1 MAVFDAVVRRFS
13 GREAKFARVRL
24 VMRVLS
30 IAATVVV
37 AYGIAIFLYGIA
49 DQVSAMPNG
58 PLWDPSFRTSL
69 RFILI
74 ILAFIALVIPAF
86 RTDSPSS
93 QRAQAVFA
101 AAFFAV
107 YVFFKI
113 SKLVDP
119 DIPFRAVA
127 AYVAPL
133 WVSIVHS
140 VNR

>member
-1 MAVFDAVVRRFS
+1 LAVFDAVVRRFS

>member
-1 MAVFDAVVRRFS
+1 
-13 GREAKFARVRL
+13 
-24 VMRVLS
+24 MRVLS